1 MNNIIE
7 IQNLNF
13 SYNTDANNL
22 APVLNNINFSIRKGE
37 FLVILGHNGSGKST
51 FAKMLNG
58 LLKPT
63 SGKVFVENLDTSIEE
78 NNLNIK
84 KCVGMVFQNPDNQ
97 IVASIVEEDVAFGPE
112 NLGFSSEI
120 TKEKVYNA
128 LASVDML
135 EYKDYPPHLLSGGQK
150 QRVAIAGV
158 LAMEPSC
165 IVFDEATSMLDPKGR
180 QEVMNTINR
189 LNKEKNITIIHITH
203 NMEEAINADRVAVIS
218 EGEIITCDTPDKI
231 FSNISLIKKSGLA
244 LPQSIE
250 LLYEL
255 QEKGIKIDCNTISI
269 EETVKYLSSL
279 LKGGVLK

>member
-1 MNNIIE
+1 
-7 IQNLNF
+7 
-13 SYNTDANNL
+13 
-22 APVLNNINFSIRKGE
+22 
-37 FLVILGHNGSGKST
+37 
-51 FAKMLNG
+51 
-58 LLKPT
+58 
-63 SGKVFVENLDTSIEE
+63 
-78 NNLNIK
+78 
-84 KCVGMVFQNPDNQ
+84 MVFQNPDNQ

-269 EETVKYLSSL
+269 EETVKNLSSL
-279 LKGGVLK
+279 LKGGALK

>member
-269 EETVKYLSSL
+269 EETVKNLSSL
-279 LKGGVLK
+279 LKGGALK